1 MPKIMAY
8 GEPDEAAKKFV
19 LESLYKDKISRFLY
33 SWIPN
38 CDLRR
43 LANMQINQMT
53 ADEKE
58 IWRRGRRL
66 LSLQAGDFI
75 LHKNLPERGIVT
87 AARICSEY
95 FYDPD
100 PKPLNEDGRKD
111 GRHCFHVDKVFEF
124 RRSDVH
130 PQLRTKLN
138 VMGSLY
144 KIPDEKEFY
153 QSMLNLGMPFDEQDR
168 EAAAILG
175 VNLSPTDKNFSADDK
190 NEFVQSENYN
200 SFTPKIATETFSSQ
214 ESDSLSPIKKILHMQ
229 ENYLNGLINVIRNLP
244 PNDSSRKEILGKI
257 LEALRMFSPDTLKKI
272 VSELFTENGYRL
284 LGDEHLMFEIFSE
297 REVMHAFYKVDN
309 PQRIFVCVKSFGIS
323 YEEIFS
329 KFEASGNHDMRLLI
343 DLVEKFDEDTLTTA
357 EALGVIL
364 IDGLTFANALARYKV

>member
-8 GEPDEAAKKFV
+8 GEPDEVAKKFV

-43 LANMQINQMT
+43 LADTPTNQMT

-100 PKPLNEDGRKD
+100 PKPLNETGRQD

-229 ENYLNGLINVIRNLP
+229 ENYLNGLINVVRNLQP
-244 PNDSSRKEILGKI
+244 DDPSREEIFGKI
-257 LEALRMFSPDTLKKI
+257 LEALRMFSPAAQKNMVKDFFLK
-272 VSELFTENGYRL
+272 NGYCL
-284 LGDEHLMFEIFSE
+284 IDDESDFVFELFSE
-297 REVMHAFYKVDN
+297 RELMHDFYKVN
-309 PQRIFVCVKSFGIS
+309 EPQKIFVHVNNNPKLTV
-323 YEEIFS
+323 
-329 KFEASGNHDMRLLI
+329 ADGNIHIVI
-343 DLVEKFDEDTLTTA
+343 DL
-357 EALGVIL
+357 LGVLEKSDGVIF
-364 IDGLTFANALARYKV
+364 IDGATFAEVLARHGIRFDGR